1 MVFKRQ
7 SVSFVE
13 IYILDAA
20 CRDGH
25 PEFKA
30 RKSLQF
36 IVDDLKSQQGFEW
49 VRLNKTMMFD
59 DDRGA
64 LAEDEADR
72 LVPVGS
78 YDHWAPCDWYEN
90 VNEELLARNPDR
102 LADIV
107 RARYATHTSRRVG
120 ICHLAHTSPRPY
132 VYPSSFSLSTKVVV
146 LSLSK
151 LSECGA

>member
-107 RARYATHTSRRVG
+107 RARYVYPYVTTCRHILTSRIR
-120 ICHLAHTSPRPY
+120 HLAHTSTHP
-132 VYPSSFSLSTKVVV
+132 VFHSALK
-146 LSLSK
+146 
-151 LSECGA
+151 

>member
-1 MVFKRQ
+1 
-7 SVSFVE
+7 
-13 IYILDAA
+13 
-20 CRDGH
+20 
-25 PEFKA
+25 
-30 RKSLQF
+30 
-36 IVDDLKSQQGFEW
+36 
-49 VRLNKTMMFD
+49 MMFD

-107 RARYATHTSRRVG
+107 RARYVYPYVTTCS
-120 ICHLAHTSPRPY
+120 HTSPRPY
-132 VYPSSFSLSTKVVV
+132 VTSPIRLPIQFFPLH
-146 LSLSK
+146 
-151 LSECGA
+151 

>member
-1 MVFKRQ
+1 
-7 SVSFVE
+7 
-13 IYILDAA
+13 
-20 CRDGH
+20 
-25 PEFKA
+25 
-30 RKSLQF
+30 
-36 IVDDLKSQQGFEW
+36 
-49 VRLNKTMMFD
+49 MMFD

-107 RARYATHTSRRVG
+107 RARYVYPYVTTCS
-120 ICHLAHTSPRPY
+120 HTSPRPY
-132 VYPSSFSLSTKVVV
+132 VTSPIRHLAHTSTHPVFPSARK
-146 LSLSK
+146 
-151 LSECGA
+151 